1 MWREQK
7 GFRYITAFG
16 FISVPVNLNGITTT
30 LIQYD
35 DRGECRTFFF
45 NIELQTNDLVD
56 WMTDNI
62 KIEELD

>member
-1 MWREQK
+1 MMIGGNAE
-7 GFRYITAFG
+7 RY
-16 FISVPVNLNGITTT
+16 
-30 LIQYD
+30 
-35 DRGECRTFFF
+35 FF

>member
-30 LIQYD
+30 LIQND
-35 DRGECRTFFF
+35 DRGKAERYFF
-45 NIELQTNDLVD
+45 NIELQTYDLVNL
-56 WMTDNI
+56 MTDNI